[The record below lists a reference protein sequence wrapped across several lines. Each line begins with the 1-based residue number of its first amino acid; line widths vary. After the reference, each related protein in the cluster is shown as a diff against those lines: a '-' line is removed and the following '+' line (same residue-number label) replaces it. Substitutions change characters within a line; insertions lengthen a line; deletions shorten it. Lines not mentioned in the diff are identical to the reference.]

1 MRKEKME
8 CVAKKLEDVFSKEEL
23 HHLMWKKPSF
33 AQIELT
39 RNCNQS
45 CIFCFANCKA
55 GVKEK
60 DSSLEK
66 WKQTVDKLEK
76 LGVSKIH
83 YTGGENFLYPYFTEI
98 LQYTKEKGF
107 CVQVNTNGTIAID
120 KTLPFVDEYVF
131 SVHGLGEVHNAIV
144 KKENAFA
151 LVEKNIKKAA
161 EAKKI
166 IHINM
171 VLVKSNF
178 DHFEKVYEYFA
189 SRYPIKSFSPT
200 FAAISNNGTHFEE
213 ERIPIHRENIEK
225 YFEGLKK
232 IGKENLTLKHG
243 LYALFEY
250 EPSLIERK
258 YPIELPICAAGK
270 DKLIIKYDGS
280 VYPCNFFLNKDYYCG
295 NIFTEDEQEIW
306 QKGKGF
312 APFRE
317 MILEEKIPEKCKACQ
332 NKRCFS
338 GCRVWTKNYIEGGK
352 KIDYERDIR
361 CEIAHAFV
369 GNGDYKSM

>member
-107 CVQVNTNGTIAID
+107 CV
-120 KTLPFVDEYVF
+120 
-131 SVHGLGEVHNAIV
+131 
-144 KKENAFA
+144 
-151 LVEKNIKKAA
+151 
-161 EAKKI
+161 
-166 IHINM
+166 
-171 VLVKSNF
+171 
-178 DHFEKVYEYFA
+178 
-189 SRYPIKSFSPT
+189 
-200 FAAISNNGTHFEE
+200 
-213 ERIPIHRENIEK
+213 
-225 YFEGLKK
+225 
-232 IGKENLTLKHG
+232 
-243 LYALFEY
+243 
-250 EPSLIERK
+250 
-258 YPIELPICAAGK
+258 
-270 DKLIIKYDGS
+270 
-280 VYPCNFFLNKDYYCG
+280 
-295 NIFTEDEQEIW
+295 
-306 QKGKGF
+306 
-312 APFRE
+312 
-317 MILEEKIPEKCKACQ
+317 
-332 NKRCFS
+332 
-338 GCRVWTKNYIEGGK
+338 
-352 KIDYERDIR
+352 
-361 CEIAHAFV
+361 
-369 GNGDYKSM
+369 